1 MTNYCLERKDSL
13 LEAALS
19 DAPEAALQD
28 HLQKCPGCREQL
40 ATLRARRTRM
50 ESALPLIAQ
59 GPEPSVEFHAR
70 VMQAATVQKPQPRMS
85 LRNWFTLSR
94 RRWAP
99 AIPVLAVVAVAAVL
113 LAAKQY
119 RKRTADEELAAAS
132 RLANWQSPTASLLQT
147 PGQELL
153 RGTPRIGETY
163 FNISAPTQREKQP

>member
-1 MTNYCLERKDSL
+1 
-13 LEAALS
+13 
-19 DAPEAALQD
+19 
-28 HLQKCPGCREQL
+28 
-40 ATLRARRTRM
+40 
-50 ESALPLIAQ
+50 
-59 GPEPSVEFHAR
+59 
-70 VMQAATVQKPQPRMS
+70 
-85 LRNWFTLSR
+85 
-94 RRWAP
+94 
-99 AIPVLAVVAVAAVL
+99 VLAVVAVAAVL

>member
-13 LEAALS
+13 IEAALS
-19 DAPEAALQD
+19 DAPEAALRE
-28 HLQKCPGCREQL
+28 HLQRCPGCREQL
-40 ATLRARRTRM
+40 ATLQARRARM

-59 GPEPSVEFHAR
+59 GAEPSLDFHAQ
-70 VMQAATVQKPQPRMS
+70 VMQAAAVQKPQPRMS
-85 LRNWFTLSR
+85 LRNWFTFSQ

-99 AIPVLAVVAVAAVL
+99 AVPVLVVVALAAVL

-119 RKRTADEELAAAS
+119 RKRISEEELAAAS